1 MFIES
6 LFWLSTRISH
16 GNYRSD
22 FNRLCTFKEFCLTRE
37 SKLNEQHQWNKML
50 IDTGWLCAET
60 KRNFESTIDSN
71 VEDNQE
77 NRAHKTFQEGGRGR
91 NMRSHDYE
99 RSAMFMWRKKW

>member
-1 MFIES
+1 METTEVI
-6 LFWLSTRISH
+6 LIGYILSRSSDKRIKIKW
-16 GNYRSD
+16 
-22 FNRLCTFKEFCLTRE
+22 T
-37 SKLNEQHQWNKML
+37 HQWNKML

-77 NRAHKTFQEGGRGR
+77 NRAYKTFQEGSKGR
-91 NMRSHDYE
+91 NMRLHDYE